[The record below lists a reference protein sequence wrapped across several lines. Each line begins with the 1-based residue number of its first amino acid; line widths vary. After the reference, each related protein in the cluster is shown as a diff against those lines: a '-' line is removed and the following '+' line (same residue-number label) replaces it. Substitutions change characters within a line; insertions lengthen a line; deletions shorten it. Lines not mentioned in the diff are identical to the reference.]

1 MLVYLW
7 STASLQL
14 APAFLKPVLVAV
26 SPQLAPVFVLMLTPA
41 LVLVQAPALVLV
53 LAPVFRVLV
62 LLCFLEPGLVSLELE
77 PVFLEPELELRLVSL
92 GLTLKLGLVSRGQT
106 AVSQGQVLLVFLELE
121 PGLELLVFPGLELGP
136 VSLAMIV
143 VSLERVFASLEQA
156 LASLGLEVGL
166 VFLGL

>member
-1 MLVYLW
+1 MCRGTLVYLW

-41 LVLVQAPALVLV
+41 LVLVLAPVLVLV

-77 PVFLEPELELRLVSL
+77 PELTLVSL
-92 GLTLKLGLVSRGQT
+92 GLTLELGLVSRGQT